1 MPGVAVG
8 GKPHLLRGVECHDDD
23 DEEDGRMGMLR
34 RCS

>member
-8 GKPHLLRGVECHDDD
+8 GKPPLLSGVECHDDD
-23 DEEDGRMGMLR
+23 GGRMGMLR